1 MDLPEL
7 FARAGIQPEAAA
19 DLMTW
24 ARARTSALLAT
35 IDAKS
40 PLGQSL
46 APGLAQLV
54 MRHGPPSESIVSA
67 VPPPPPLNPPARTTP
82 SEVPVPRSEKT
93 AARSSPRA
101 TARVIS
107 RPFLGAAVEAAL
119 QGGEASGNLSPETA
133 DAPPPPPSSSQQTEA
148 DDEASIGG
156 FTRFALNV
164 RRQPAAASERP
175 NEARATLAHGFA
187 LHAEREA
194 SQFTDVPAPPSFE
207 ASESGVR
214 ASLHHITGGD
224 SERSTSLVVG
234 IPDDEGADVPMPRG
248 RGRSG
253 GLSAGASGSSYRPP
267 SGPTQENTLELNLR
281 IEDPELSSALLAM
294 IPANG
299 ETSTMLSAAASSAL
313 MRATPVVGEPSLQI
327 TIDEGSTFV
336 PVAAMTDDDEDEDET
351 VALRE
356 SEPEPPTVIA
366 TRRGGR
372 PPPPPPKRGQTS
384 APQPAAAPLAA
395 APAPEP
401 EPTPAKQQQQRG
413 RGRKKIVELSTP
425 VVRPVA
431 RPSTPEPAAPR
442 TTREAPR
449 PEHAPIPNYLRDDD
463 E

>member
-7 FARAGIQPEAAA
+7 FARAGIQPEAAD

-54 MRHGPPSESIVSA
+54 MRHGPASESIVSA
-67 VPPPPPLNPPARTTP
+67 VPSPPPMTLAPRTSS
-82 SEVPVPRSEKT
+82 SEAQVTRSET
-93 AARSSPRA
+93 ATRSAPRA

-107 RPFLGAAVEAAL
+107 KPFLGAAVEAAL

-133 DAPPPPPSSSQQTEA
+133 DASPPPPPPAAAPSEA
-148 DDEASIGG
+148 EDDDASIGG
-156 FTRFALNV
+156 FTRFGFT
-164 RRQPAAASERP
+164 RRQPAATSERP
-175 NEARATLAHGFA
+175 SEARAPLAHGFA

-194 SQFTDVPAPPSFE
+194 SQFTDVPAPPNFE

-214 ASLHHITGGD
+214 ASLRHITGD
-224 SERSTSLVVG
+224 SERSNSLVVG

-248 RGRSG
+248 RG
-253 GLSAGASGSSYRPP
+253 GLSPGASGSGFRPP

-313 MRATPVVGEPSLQI
+313 MRAPEVMGEPSLQI
-327 TIDEGSTFV
+327 TIDEGSAFV
-336 PVAAMTDDDEDEDET
+336 PVASVGEDEDEDGDE
-351 VALRE
+351 AISFR
-356 SEPEPPTVIA
+356 EPEPQLLA
-366 TRRGGR
+366 ARRAGR
-372 PPPPPPKRGQTS
+372 PPPPPPKRGPPS
-384 APQPAAAPLAA
+384 APQPAAAPQAA
-395 APAPEP
+395 APEP
-401 EPTPAKQQQQRG
+401 EPAETVKPQRG

-425 VVRPVA
+425 VVRPAA